1 MSIQTVITDEKY
13 THNIAVTSYEFVTY
27 PETVIARKILAAV
40 KASEGKVLRIRA
52 DYPDP
57 QKCDPNDYDWDSL
70 DFTVES
76 VNEALEFPL
85 VSKQEFI
92 NGYYEVL

>member
-1 MSIQTVITDEKY
+1 MNSAVKTPEKK
-13 THNIAVTSYEFVTY
+13 THNIAVTSYEFVSY

-40 KASEGKVLRIRA
+40 KASEGEVLRIRA
-52 DYPDP
+52 NYPDP
-57 QKCDPNDYDWDSL
+57 NKCDPNDYDWDSL

-76 VNEALEFPL
+76 VNEEIEFPL

-92 NGYYEVL
+92 SGFREVL